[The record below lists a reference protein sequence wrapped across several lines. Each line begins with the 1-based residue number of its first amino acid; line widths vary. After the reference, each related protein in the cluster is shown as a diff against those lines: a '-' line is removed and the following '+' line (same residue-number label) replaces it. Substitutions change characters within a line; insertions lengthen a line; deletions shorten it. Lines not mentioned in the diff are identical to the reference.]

1 MFERNIERLL
11 KVLLNPQIAV
21 KHIWRRIPIGSIE
34 IREKFDAFDRPSYA
48 WGIINAAKL
57 ARNLGRKSV
66 SVIEFGVAEGYGLM
80 DMEKTAM
87 AAEKKY
93 GIEIQ
98 VYGFDVGTGNVVSND
113 FRDMPYYWNPGAYDL
128 GKGGVQKLSN
138 KLKKAELIIGDVR
151 NTAKKIYERR
161 DFAPI
166 GFISFDLGFFNN
178 TKDALRIFDTDD
190 KNVLPRVLCYFDDV
204 MGDGTCHN
212 GFTGEL
218 LAIKEFNNDHDDQKI
233 AKVNGFS
240 INRIIKSPW
249 NEGVYALHRFRHADY
264 NRFTST

>member
-21 KHIWRRIPIGSIE
+21 KHIWRRIPVGSIE
-34 IREKFDAFDRPSYA
+34 LREKFDAFTRPSYA
-48 WGIINAAKL
+48 WGVINAAKL

-80 DMEKTAM
+80 DMEKTAL

-113 FRDMPYYWNPGAYDL
+113 FRDMPYYWNPGAYDF
-128 GKGGVQKLSN
+128 GKEYAQKLSN
-138 KLKKAELIIGDVR
+138 KLKKAELIVGDVR
-151 NTAKKIYERR
+151 NTVKKLCERR

-166 GFISFDLGFFNN
+166 GFVSFDLGFL
-178 TKDALRIFDTDD
+178 TTQKDALIVFDTDD

-204 MGDGTCHN
+204 MGDGALHN
-212 GFTGEL
+212 EFTGEL
-218 LAIKEFNNDHDDQKI
+218 LAIKEFNNDHGDQKI

-264 NRFTST
+264 NRFTGT